1 MSVNQENLLND
12 LLVMLFNEILD
23 VEQKA
28 LITGTFKEI
37 SINDMHIID
46 AIGIGEPKNMS
57 TVAGEMAVTVGTLTT
72 AINNLVKKGYV
83 SRVRSAQDKRVVLLS
98 LTDKGLSA
106 YEKPRRSKRPAPG
119 KGWTDRRWKSWLM
132 RLRSFGDISRS
143 SKCSVRMENGAGPVV
158 RNQL

>member
-28 LITGTFKEI
+28 LITGIFKEI

-83 SRVRSAQDKRVVLLS
+83 SRVRSEQDKRVVLLS
-98 LTDKGLSA
+98 LKDKGLSA
-106 YEKPRRSKRPAPG
+106 YEKHAAFHQKMVSTVMEGLDGQEMEVLAHALEK
-119 KGWTDRRWKSWLM
+119 
-132 RLRSFGDISRS
+132 LRGYF
-143 SKCSVRMENGAGPVV
+143 KV
-158 RNQL
+158 L